1 MDMITHDE
9 LVRRVQT
16 ALQDAE
22 TACPDSWS
30 RVALATEGRDGPDLR
45 YVLLKGFDARGFVF
59 FTNYE
64 SVKARQLSHSPRAS
78 LAFHWWET
86 GVQLRV
92 RGLASKVSPEESDA
106 YFASRDR
113 MSQLGAWASRQ
124 SHAVLEPLEQRIEG
138 ASERFPGE
146 VPRPANWGGF
156 RVRPTGIELWFDRD
170 ARLHERFVYK
180 RIQDQWRGQRLDP

>member
-1 MDMITHDE
+1 MDITHDE

-16 ALQDAE
+16 ALHDAE
-22 TACPDSWS
+22 VACPNTWS
-30 RVALATEGRDGPDLR
+30 RVALATEDRDGPDVR

-64 SVKARQLSHSPRAS
+64 SAKSRQLARAPRAS

-92 RGLASKVSPEESDA
+92 RGWPSRVSPEESDA

-113 MSQLGAWASRQ
+113 MSQLGTWASRQ
-124 SHAVLEPLEQRIEG
+124 SRAVLVPLEQRMNE
-138 ASERFPGE
+138 AAERFPGQ
-146 VPRPANWGGF
+146 VPRPKGWGGF
-156 RVRPTGIELWFDRD
+156 RVRPSTIELWFDRD
-170 ARLHERFVYK
+170 ARLHERFVYR
-180 RIQDQWRGQRLDP
+180 RIEDRWRGQRLDP

>member
-1 MDMITHDE
+1 MDITHDE

-16 ALQDAE
+16 ALHDAQA
-22 TACPDSWS
+22 ACPDTWS

-59 FTNYE
+59 YTNYE
-64 SVKARQLSHSPRAS
+64 SVKARQLAHSPKAS

-92 RGLASKVSPEESDA
+92 RGRASKVSSADSDA

-124 SHAVLEPLEQRIEG
+124 SHAVLTPLEQRMTQ
-138 ASERFPGE
+138 AAERFPE
-146 VPRPANWGGF
+146 VVPRPEGWGGY
-156 RVRPTGIELWFDRD
+156 RVRPVEIELWFDRD
-170 ARLHERFVYK
+170 ARLHERFVY
-180 RIQDQWRGQRLDP
+180 RRTGDQWRGQRLDP

>member
-1 MDMITHDE
+1 MDTITHEE

-22 TACPDSWS
+22 RASPESWS
-30 RVALATEGRDGPDLR
+30 RVALATESRDGPDVR
-45 YVLLKGFDARGFVF
+45 YVLLKGFGPRGFMF

-64 SVKARQLSHSPRAS
+64 SVKARQIGRSPRIG

-92 RGLASKVSPEESDA
+92 RGRASKVAPEESDA

-124 SHAVLEPLEQRIEG
+124 SHAVLSPLDERTKHVG
-138 ASERFPGE
+138 ERFPQT
-146 VPRPANWGGF
+146 VPRPPDWGGF
-156 RVRPTGIELWFDRD
+156 RVRPSEIELWFNRD
-170 ARLHERFVYK
+170 ARLHERFVYR
-180 RIQDQWRGQRLDP
+180 RIQDQWRCQRLDP